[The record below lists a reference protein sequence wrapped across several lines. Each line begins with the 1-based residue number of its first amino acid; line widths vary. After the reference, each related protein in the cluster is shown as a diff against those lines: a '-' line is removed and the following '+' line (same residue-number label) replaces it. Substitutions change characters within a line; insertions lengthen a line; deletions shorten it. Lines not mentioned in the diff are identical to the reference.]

1 LKEKCLTVRC
11 WQCNRVSQLIYFILG
26 KLEEMGDE
34 RKMKARQKLEMGE
47 SSKVRQKLI
56 ILRKQ
61 SVRTAKVTPIDAQL
75 SLISCMMGKGL
86 LLRGDG

>member
-1 LKEKCLTVRC
+1 
-11 WQCNRVSQLIYFILG
+11 
-26 KLEEMGDE
+26 MGDE
-34 RKMKARQKLEMGE
+34 RKMKARQKLELGK

-75 SLISCMMGKGL
+75 SLISRMMGKGL